1 VQILYLSLSYL
12 PSRRA
17 SSVQVMRMCDAL
29 AAAGHDVTLVAK
41 AGPALGARD
50 DHAFYGTRGFHIVK
64 LARPSWRG
72 GGVVF
77 TGQMAVEIVRRRADL
92 VYSRDLAGAM
102 IAGQL
107 RRPFVYEAH
116 GIPANRTAR
125 WLLGRVAH
133 LPTLRGLVAISRAL
147 RDDLAA
153 RGLVPAHA
161 PTIVAHDAAAI
172 SSAAPRSERAARP
185 RLGYVGNL
193 YPGRGI
199 ELVIEL
205 AARMP
210 ACDVVIVGGSPADIA
225 RWQPQAPGNVSFRGF
240 VEPARLAEIYAQL
253 DVVLMP
259 YPRSG
264 IGVASGANDT
274 SRWCSPMKMFEYMA
288 SGAPIVS
295 SDLPVLQEVLRHE
308 RDALIAPADDV
319 DAWRAAVQRLL
330 DDPALSRRLATTARE
345 ELARDHT
352 WDARVRR
359 IMTELRV

>member
-1 VQILYLSLSYL
+1 VRILYLSLSYL

-17 SSVQVMRMCDAL
+17 SSVQVMRMCHAL

-41 AGPALGARD
+41 TGPALGADD
-50 DHAFYGTRGFHIVK
+50 DHAFYGTAGFDVVK

-77 TGQMAVEIVRRRADL
+77 TAQMTVEILRRRADL
-92 VYSRDLAGAM
+92 IYARDLAGAA

-116 GIPANRTAR
+116 GIPSHASAR
-125 WLLGRVAH
+125 WLLERVVTR
-133 LPTLRGLVAISRAL
+133 PTLRGLVAISSAL
-147 RDDLAA
+147 RADLAA
-153 RGLVPAHA
+153 QGLVPRHA
-161 PTIVAHDAAAI
+161 PTIVAHDAAI
-172 SSAAPRSERAARP
+172 APPQLATRERAGRP

-199 ELVIEL
+199 ELVLAL

-210 ACDVVIVGGSPADIA
+210 DCEVQIVGGSPDDVA
-225 RWQPQAPGNVSFRGF
+225 RWTPSAPANVVFRGF
-240 VEPARLAEIYAQL
+240 VEPARLGDIYAAL

-259 YPRSG
+259 YPRSN
-264 IGVASGANDT
+264 IGVASGASDT

-288 SGAPIVS
+288 SGVPIVA
-295 SDLPVLQEVLRHE
+295 SDLPVLQEILCHE
-308 RDALIAPADDV
+308 RDALIAPAGDV
-319 DAWRAAVQRLL
+319 EAWCSSVRRLL
-330 DDPALSRRLATTARE
+330 DDPPLAHRLARAAWDELERE
-345 ELARDHT
+345 HT

-359 IMTELRV
+359 ILGSLA